1 MESEDMSKTN
11 LIAMLASIREVARH
25 NDEERTVE
33 HINRILEEVRK

>member
-1 MESEDMSKTN
+1 MKGEDISKTN
-11 LIAMLASIREVARH
+11 LIAILSSIREVARH